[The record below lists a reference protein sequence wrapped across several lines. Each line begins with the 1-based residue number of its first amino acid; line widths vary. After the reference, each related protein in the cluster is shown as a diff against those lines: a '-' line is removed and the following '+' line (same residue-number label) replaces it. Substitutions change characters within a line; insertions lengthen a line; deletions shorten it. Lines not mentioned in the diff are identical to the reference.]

1 MSSTDLN
8 SRPGDLASWE
18 NYLNGI
24 NPNIIELGLDRI
36 RKVAAFMGVDSFPD
50 SRIVTVAGTNGKG
63 STASMLA
70 SALTASGIS
79 CGLYTSPHILNFNER
94 ISVNGVNADE
104 KSLCEAFSA
113 VYDAVTETGIHLTF
127 FEYTTLAAFWLFRK
141 NGCRV
146 LVLEVGLGG
155 RLDAVNIL
163 DCDIAVIPSIGR
175 DHCALLGN
183 TEAEIA
189 FEKAGIIKPSTRK
202 VLLGYLS
209 DEAFGTIVSEAAKRG
224 LSDSAIW
231 SLEKEIGVEYT
242 DATHFNLRAPFAVNG
257 VHVPAL
263 PLINAPLSLTAAL
276 LILQQLGETP
286 DYDRL
291 LEGIRTTRL
300 HGRVEII
307 SENPVVILDVAHNPP
322 AMRYLASMLRQRGD
336 GVRYAVI
343 GMLKDKDIYSSLCEL
358 KGIFDRIFVCSL
370 PGERGSTAEHVK
382 DNLLRTGMAP
392 EKVETFDTAYEA
404 YVRAVSLLPEGAE
417 LVVCG
422 SFVTAEEL
430 LRKLNANQEF

>member
-1 MSSTDLN
+1 MSGMTLN
-8 SRPGDLASWE
+8 SKPVDLASWE
-18 NYLNGI
+18 NFLNGI
-24 NPNIIELGLDRI
+24 NPNVIELGLNRI
-36 RKVAAFMGVDSFPD
+36 KKVASHMGVDSFPE

-70 SALTASGIS
+70 SALSASGIN

-94 ISVNGVNADE
+94 IAVNGVNADE

-113 VYDAVTETGIHLTF
+113 VYDAVEATGTHLTF
-127 FEYTTLAAFWLFRK
+127 FEYTTLAAFYIFKK

-163 DCDIAVIPSIGR
+163 DCDIAVIPSIGK

-189 FEKAGIIKPSTRK
+189 FEKAGIIKPSTKK

-209 DEAFGTIVSEAAKRG
+209 DEALQTIMREAGSRG
-224 LSDSAIW
+224 VASA
-231 SLEKEIGVEYT
+231 SVYVLEKDIAVEYT
-242 DATHFNLRAPFAVNG
+242 DSTHFTMKAPFEAAN

-276 LILQQLGETP
+276 FILEDLGMTP
-286 DYDRL
+286 DYGKL
-291 LEGIRTTRL
+291 LEGIRTTKL

-307 SENPVVILDVAHNPP
+307 SENPTVILDVAHNPP
-322 AMRYLASMLRQRGD
+322 AMRYLAGMLRQRGA
-336 GVRYAVI
+336 VTRYAVI
-343 GMLKDKDIYSSLCEL
+343 GMLKDKDIYSSLNEL
-358 KGIFDRIFVCSL
+358 GGIFERIFICSL
-370 PGERGSTAEHVK
+370 PGERGSTAGYVK
-382 DNLLRTGMAP
+382 ENLVRTGMP
-392 EKVETFDTAYEA
+392 EENIRTFDTAFDAYTEA
-404 YVRAVSLLPEGAE
+404 LKELPEGAE

-430 LRKLNANQEF
+430 LKRLKA